1 MNLYRLSST
10 SPMLRI
16 LHSASTRPGDQAT
29 KRPGHRI
36 VIGGAAFALTL
47 LAALF
52 LSGCAAQEA
61 PSFFQA
67 TASLPGAR
75 LSLVKEA
82 PSGYAPTPLPRVY
95 FHRQQG
101 EDIWLLAPEETLTAL
116 DGDGSFRAWLRAAR
130 AVRFQTDAGD
140 VYWVPIDRDADA
152 LAMIL
157 DHDLAAWVDSDQ
169 LAGLWTQRGDALRTD
184 RAFAEAIEA
193 YAQALSLN
201 PNLVEAHVG
210 MGAAL
215 LAVGRAEEALQHLLF
230 ATREAPAHYW
240 AQRLLGNAYLNLYR
254 YALAVGPLTR
264 AYLLRP
270 ETPDLLIGAALGLG
284 RSGRRDAALRVL
296 DKAEM
301 RIDAPHQLQ
310 AIRALREEF
319 SGPKD

>member
-1 MNLYRLSST
+1 MT
-10 SPMLRI
+10 LRFLLI
-16 LHSASTRPGDQAT
+16 LPLL
-29 KRPGHRI
+29 
-36 VIGGAAFALTL
+36 F
-47 LAALF
+47 LAA
-52 LSGCAAQEA
+52 CASPEKN
-61 PSFFQA
+61 PSFFEA

-75 LSLVKEA
+75 LSLVEGA
-82 PSGYAPTPLPRVY
+82 PSGYVLTPLPRVY

-101 EDIWLLAPEETLTAL
+101 EDIWLLAPAETLAAL
-116 DGDGSFRAWLRAAR
+116 DEDGSFRAWLRAAR
-130 AVRFQTDAGD
+130 AVRFHSDAGD

-157 DHDLAAWVDSDQ
+157 DHDLAVWADPHQ
-169 LAGLWTQRGDALRTD
+169 LAGLWTRRGDALRTD
-184 RAFAEAIEA
+184 RAFDEAIEA

-230 ATREAPAHYW
+230 ATREAPDHYW
-240 AQRLLGNAYLNLYR
+240 AQRLLGSAYLKLYR

-270 ETPDLLIGAALGLG
+270 DAPDPLIGAALGLG

-301 RIDAPHQLQ
+301 KIDDPRQLQ
-310 AIRALREEF
+310 AIWALREEF